1 MGNMKAQLVLMAFV
15 VLSSAVTF
23 AVAAQCSSSQPCND
37 GLCCSQWGFCG
48 CTPEYCGAGCQ
59 NHCGHCGGGGSDGG
73 GGGITGQ
80 ATYYTVYVRKN
91 LENLLV

>member
-1 MGNMKAQLVLMAFV
+1 MGNMKAQLVLMAFF

-23 AVAAQCSSSQPCND
+23 AVANQCSSSQPCSD
-37 GLCCSQWGFCG
+37 GLCCSQYGYCG
-48 CTPEYCGAGCQ
+48 CTDAYCGNGCQ
-59 NHCGHCGGGGSDGG
+59 NHCGNCGGGGGG
-73 GGGITGQ
+73 GGGEITGQ

>member
-1 MGNMKAQLVLMAFV
+1 MKAQLVLMAFF

-23 AVAAQCSSSQPCND
+23 AVANQCSSSQPCSD
-37 GLCCSQWGFCG
+37 GLCCSQYGYCG
-48 CTPEYCGAGCQ
+48 CTDAYCGNGCQ
-59 NHCGHCGGGGSDGG
+59 NHCGNCGGGGGQ
-73 GGGITGQ
+73 ITGQ